1 VIVVVGR
8 PLVAI
13 GSVGPVAGGVAS
25 LVAMACVKAGA
36 KVELVGT
43 IGDDDAGDAV
53 AVDLTRAGVG
63 HAALLRIP
71 GVATSLAVDAAV
83 APGPRLDARD
93 LDLGLRYV
101 PDFRV
106 LVAAEPLHTDLEVI
120 VLEAAAYAGAAIV
133 AVTAHGGAVGGAL
146 ADAATV
152 LEAPEEALAPFAEM
166 VGRYAAGLDAGVAPE
181 AAFADAAHAAGW
193 EPAV

>member
-8 PLVAI
+8 PSVAI
-13 GSVGPVAGGVAS
+13 GSAGPVAGGLVS
-25 LVAMACVKAGA
+25 LVAIACAKAGA

-43 IGDDDAGDAV
+43 IGDDEAGDAV
-53 AVDLTRAGVG
+53 AVDLARAGVG

-71 GVATSLAVDAAV
+71 GVATPHADVAA
-83 APGPRLDARD
+83 AARPRLEAHD

-106 LVAAEPLHTDLEVI
+106 LVAAEPLPAELEAI
-120 VLEAAAYAGAAIV
+120 MFEAAAYAGAAIV
-133 AVTAHGGAVGGAL
+133 VVTARGGTLGSTL

-152 LEAPEEALAPFAEM
+152 LEAPEVAGGPFAEM
-166 VGRYAAGLDAGVAPE
+166 VGRYAAGLDAGAE
-181 AAFADAAHAAGW
+181 AAAAFSAAAQGAGW
-193 EPAV
+193 EPAG

>member
-8 PLVAI
+8 PFVAL
-13 GSVGPVAGGVAS
+13 GPAGPIAGGVAS

-53 AVDLTRAGVG
+53 AVDLARAGVG

-83 APGPRLDARD
+83 APGPRLDGRD

-101 PDFRV
+101 ADFRV
-106 LVAAEPLHTDLEVI
+106 LVAAEPLPAELEAI

-133 AVTAHGGAVGGAL
+133 AVTAHGGSVGGAL
-146 ADAATV
+146 ADAATL
-152 LEAPEEALAPFAEM
+152 LEAPEEALGPFAEM
-166 VGRYAAGLDAGVAPE
+166 VGRYAAGLDAGADPA
-181 AAFADAAHAAGW
+181 AAFAAAAHGAGW
-193 EPAV
+193 EPAG